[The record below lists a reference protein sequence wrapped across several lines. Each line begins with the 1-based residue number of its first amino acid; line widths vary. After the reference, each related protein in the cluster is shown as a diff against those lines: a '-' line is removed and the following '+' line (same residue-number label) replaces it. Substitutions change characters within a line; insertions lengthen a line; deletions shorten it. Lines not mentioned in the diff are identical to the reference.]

1 MQRAV
6 GAPPCRN
13 VAENCAVDHCSGPRR
28 IILFFSVFAYFVA
41 CSMDWEVYYVI
52 PLFLFYLFAAVDCM
66 PGTPH
71 RRRKY
76 PFARMAEK
84 ESDAGESW

>member
-1 MQRAV
+1 M
-6 GAPPCRN
+6 GAAPRRDA
-13 VAENCAVDHCSGPRR
+13 AEGCTVDRYSGPRR

-52 PLFLFYLFAAVDCM
+52 PLFLFYLFATEGRV
-66 PGTPH
+66 PGALC

-76 PFARMAEK
+76 LFARAAEK